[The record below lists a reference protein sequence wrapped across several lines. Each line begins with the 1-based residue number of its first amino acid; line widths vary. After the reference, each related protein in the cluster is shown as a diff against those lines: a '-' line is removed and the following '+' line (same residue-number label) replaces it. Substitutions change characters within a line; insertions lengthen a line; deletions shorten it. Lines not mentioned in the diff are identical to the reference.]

1 MRLRHTHGTRAGFVH
16 APNLQATQDSNPCR
30 PQDGAFAFKA
40 EYLEGPLTVCLY
52 TGPVHENTCFTI
64 SVKIFGWG
72 VPTVVQG
79 VKDPTVSLRQR

>member
-1 MRLRHTHGTRAGFVH
+1 MELALGSSM
-16 APNLQATQDSNPCR
+16 LQICKPHRILILAAL
-30 PQDGAFAFKA
+30 QDGAFAFKA

-52 TGPVHENTCFTI
+52 TGPVQENTCFTI